1 MDRPVT
7 HTPLTLTGLVRRI
20 AAVFGLSLALWVL
33 PVTAPAWA
41 QSVSGADPLNG
52 AAIESIQVVVVNPG
66 PDAAVADRIADSV
79 RRSLALFPGA
89 RFSKETFALQLAQ
102 ARRTPE
108 VAGLDY
114 DVSLGVAGG
123 VNLTVQVTL
132 GDGAATRE
140 GRGRLAGDAAAG
152 SLLLDRNGTYL
163 VGKFDALGLYYANNN
178 SWYGQPGPLLAGNPL
193 VQGQPSGA
201 GYRDWA
207 EGYIHY
213 GVYGITPLSRQVY
226 VYGGLSAITAGSS
239 GDELFSSKT
248 RTHTGVEDA
257 YVGIVGGSTDAA
269 GNRLV
274 VNLSAGRQKFSLAG
288 AFLIANTAANGH
300 DRAALQANARWAA
313 DNLVLA
319 QLAYNRLK
327 LEVFHLDPDE
337 LPILDSGTRLAG
349 ANVEFRPDPDWLVA
363 ASYVTATESRSAYYG
378 PTGTPVGTRKGL
390 KVYDARFS
398 YAPSGPGLFGGAEFA
413 LQENEDFPMRARAG
427 WAEIGYRLPAAP
439 WAPSVSYRYS
449 YFSGDDP
456 ATSTFERW
464 DPLFSGGNGEQW
476 VQGANHFKVVQDSN
490 VIAHRLQARLKPDP
504 RIEIVPQFWVFRAA
518 ETNNIGG
525 NPALSSLS
533 SRDYGTE
540 ANITGKWFVSRK
552 VYVHGHIAY
561 TQPGDAVKQAL
572 TTKPDGWLSLLLFVR
587 YAY

>member
-1 MDRPVT
+1 MT
-7 HTPLTLTGLVRRI
+7 HPALTFTGLARRI
-20 AAVFGLSLALWVL
+20 AAVLGLSLTLWVL
-33 PVTAPAWA
+33 PLTAPAWA

-89 RFSKETFALQLAQ
+89 RFSKETFSLQLAQ

-108 VAGLDY
+108 VASLDY
-114 DVSLGVAGG
+114 DVSLGIAGG
-123 VNLTVQVTL
+123 VALRVQVTL
-132 GDGAATRE
+132 GDGAANRE

-207 EGYIHY
+207 EGYVHS
-213 GVYGITPLSRQVY
+213 GVYGITPLSSQVH

-288 AFLIANTAANGH
+288 AFLIANSRLSDAFQAA
-300 DRAALQANARWAA
+300 A
-313 DNLVLA
+313 
-319 QLAYNRLK
+319 
-327 LEVFHLDPDE
+327 
-337 LPILDSGTRLAG
+337 
-349 ANVEFRPDPDWLVA
+349 
-363 ASYVTATESRSAYYG
+363 
-378 PTGTPVGTRKGL
+378 
-390 KVYDARFS
+390 
-398 YAPSGPGLFGGAEFA
+398 
-413 LQENEDFPMRARAG
+413 
-427 WAEIGYRLPAAP
+427 
-439 WAPSVSYRYS
+439 
-449 YFSGDDP
+449 
-456 ATSTFERW
+456 
-464 DPLFSGGNGEQW
+464 
-476 VQGANHFKVVQDSN
+476 
-490 VIAHRLQARLKPDP
+490 
-504 RIEIVPQFWVFRAA
+504 
-518 ETNNIGG
+518 
-525 NPALSSLS
+525 
-533 SRDYGTE
+533 
-540 ANITGKWFVSRK
+540 
-552 VYVHGHIAY
+552 
-561 TQPGDAVKQAL
+561 
-572 TTKPDGWLSLLLFVR
+572 
-587 YAY
+587 

>member
-1 MDRPVT
+1 M
-7 HTPLTLTGLVRRI
+7 TLRLQTLAFLLRRL
-20 AAVFGLSLALWVL
+20 AVMAGLSLGLSVL
-33 PVTAPAWA
+33 LATPPARA

-52 AAIESIQVVVVNPG
+52 AAIEVIQVVVDNPG
-66 PDAAVADRIADSV
+66 PDAALADRVADSV

-89 RFSKETFALQLAQ
+89 RFSQETFALQLAR
-102 ARRTPE
+102 ARRTPD
-108 VAGLDY
+108 VADIRY

-123 VNLTVQVTL
+123 VNLKVRVTL
-132 GDGAATRE
+132 GEAAAARE
-140 GRGRLAGDAAAG
+140 GRGRLAGDSTAG

-207 EGYIHY
+207 EAYVHY
-213 GVYGITPLSRQVY
+213 GVYGITPLSRQVSL
-226 VYGGLSAITAGSS
+226 YGGLSAITAGSS

-248 RTHTGVEDA
+248 RTLTGVEDA

-274 VNLSAGRQKFSLAG
+274 INLSAGRQKFSLAN

-319 QLAYNRLK
+319 QVAYNRLK
-327 LEVFHLDPDE
+327 VEAFYLDPDE

-349 ANVEFRPDPDWLVA
+349 ANIEFRPNPDWLVA
-363 ASYVTATESRSAYYG
+363 GSYVTATESRSAYYG
-378 PTGTPVGTRKGL
+378 PAGTPVGTRKGL

-398 YAPSGPGLFGGAEFA
+398 YAPAAQVAGLFGGAEFA
-413 LQENEDFPMRARAG
+413 LQENDDFPMRARAG
-427 WAEIGYRLPAAP
+427 WAELGYRLPSAP
-439 WAPSVSYRYS
+439 WSPSVSYRYS
-449 YFSGDDP
+449 FFSGDDP
-456 ATSTFERW
+456 ATSAYERW

-490 VIAHRLQARLKPDP
+490 VIAHRVQARLKPDP
-504 RIEIVPQFWVFRAA
+504 RIEIVPQVWVFRAA
-518 ETNNIGG
+518 ERNNIGG

-533 SRDYGTE
+533 SRDYGME
-540 ANITGKWFVSRK
+540 ANVTGKWFVSRK

-561 TQPGDAVKQAL
+561 TRPGDAVKQAL
-572 TTKPDGWLSLLLFVR
+572 TSKPDGWLSLLLFVR

>member
-1 MDRPVT
+1 MT
-7 HTPLTLTGLVRRI
+7 HLPKTPASLLRRI
-20 AAVFGLSLALWVL
+20 SLVVGLSLGLWAL
-33 PVTAPAWA
+33 PSTPSAWA

-52 AAIESIQVVVVNPG
+52 AAIEAIQVVVLNPG
-66 PDAAVADRIADSV
+66 PDVAVADRIADSV

-89 RFSKETFALQLAQ
+89 RFSKEAFDLQLAR

-108 VAGLDY
+108 VASLDY

-123 VNLTVQVTL
+123 VNLKVQVTL
-132 GDGAATRE
+132 GEAASTRE
-140 GRGRLAGDAAAG
+140 GRGRLAGDASAG

-207 EGYIHY
+207 EGYVHY
-213 GVYGITPLSRQVY
+213 GVYGITPLSRQVH

-274 VNLSAGRQKFSLAG
+274 INVSAGRQKFSLAN

-319 QLAYNRLK
+319 QVAYNRLK

-349 ANVEFRPDPDWLVA
+349 ANVEFRPSPDWLIA
-363 ASYVTATESRSAYYG
+363 ASYVAAPESRSAYYG
-378 PTGTPVGTRKGL
+378 PAGTPVGTRKGL

-398 YAPSGPGLFGGAEFA
+398 YAPAAQGAGLFGGGEFA
-413 LQENEDFPMRARAG
+413 LQENDDFPMQARAG

-456 ATSTFERW
+456 DTSAYERW

-490 VIAHRLQARLKPDP
+490 VVAHRLQARLKPDP

-525 NPALSSLS
+525 NPALSTLS
-533 SRDYGTE
+533 SRDYGME
-540 ANITGKWFVSRK
+540 ANVTGKWFVSRK

-572 TTKPDGWLSLLLFVR
+572 TTKPEGWLSLLLFVR